1 MESLGISG
9 MDVNRPTKRNSIL
22 GKCWQ
27 PDSSEYKPKGRTRP
41 MTDTTYNGWTNY
53 ETWNVALWIDND
65 EGSYNYWREQARE
78 AVEENTD
85 DGEFDNDSAVSALA
99 SQIEQD
105 VKDNN
110 PLLGDASMYSDILS
124 ANLSEVDWYEIA
136 SNWIDEVKDDVLES
150 LAA

>member
-1 MESLGISG
+1 
-9 MDVNRPTKRNSIL
+9 
-22 GKCWQ
+22 
-27 PDSSEYKPKGRTRP
+27 